1 MHYVASL
8 SMTAISVLFC
18 SNAVTDRLQ
27 SFGFGMGRSIGL

>member
-1 MHYVASL
+1 
-8 SMTAISVLFC
+8 VLFC